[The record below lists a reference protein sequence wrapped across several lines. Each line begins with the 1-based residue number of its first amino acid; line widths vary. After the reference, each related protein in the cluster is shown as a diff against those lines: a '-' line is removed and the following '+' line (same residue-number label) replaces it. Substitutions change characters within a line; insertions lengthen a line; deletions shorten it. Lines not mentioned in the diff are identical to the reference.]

1 MVSWAFW
8 MATIVAPLQ
17 LALGDLHGVNT
28 YEHQPAK
35 VAAMEGHFETERG
48 ASSILFGWPDVEAEV
63 TRFSLGIP
71 NFASLYLAHDW
82 NAEITGLKAFP
93 RDTWPTNVPLVFWRS
108 EERRV
113 GKEWV
118 RTCRLRW
125 L

>member
-17 LALGDLHGVNT
+17 LVLGDLHGVNT

-71 NFASLYLAHDW
+71 NFASPYLAHDW
-82 NAEITGLKAFP
+82 NAAIT
-93 RDTWPTNVPLVFWRS
+93 NS

-113 GKEWV
+113 GKECV
-118 RTCRLRW
+118 SPSRNRW
-125 L
+125 W